1 MGKIRILSDSVI
13 NKIAAGEVVERP
25 ASVLKELIENAID
38 AGSKRIEAEITA
50 GGKSSILIKDD
61 GEGMDRDDLIL
72 AVERHATSK
81 IKDFADI
88 DRLKS
93 LGFRGEALSS
103 ISAVSKTEII
113 SMRRGKSE
121 GDRMFVDGGKIK
133 FVEKTGAS
141 RGTTV
146 RIRDLFFNVPARKK
160 FLKSTATE
168 EYWCDR
174 IMAEYALSRRDVF
187 FKYTKDGKPAFVFSE
202 KDSLEHIASR
212 LISGEFA
219 KEYAAIDFSAG
230 SISVK
235 GMAGRPSLN
244 RSDRSQQFFFVNGR
258 PVKSNVLSY
267 ALAESYRNSMGKDR
281 YPVCLLM
288 IELEP
293 SAFDVNVHPSKREIK
308 FKDEKSIRSLV
319 SEAVSVVFED
329 KIREGI
335 PSYQKRRPSS
345 EAADIPHVKEKQEEF
360 AVSSA
365 REMPGYRLIG
375 QFDNT
380 YIIIEENSELFL
392 IDQHAAQERINYE
405 KLLGSLEGDK
415 PSVQFLLSPVILE
428 LQKAQFEKISEIKG
442 ELTSMGFEI
451 EPFGQEAYRI
461 EGMPSF
467 LPAFDIEIVFKDLA
481 DMMVREK
488 YRDMKERTEKMAK
501 MFACRRSVKAGD
513 KLDAL
518 GMKSILDGLSKTE
531 YPDTCPHGRPVK
543 VRIEKDM
550 IQKWFK
556 RDYKD

>member
-88 DRLKS
+88 DNLKS

-121 GDRMFVDGGKIK
+121 GNRIFVEGGKIK

-141 RGTTV
+141 HGTTV
-146 RIRDLFFNVPARKK
+146 KIRDLFFNVPARKK

-174 IMAEYALSRRDVF
+174 VMAEYALSRRDVF
-187 FKYTKDGKPAFVFSE
+187 FKYTKDGKQAFVFSE
-202 KDSLEHIASR
+202 KDSLEYIVSK
-212 LISGEFA
+212 LISEELA
-219 KEYAAIDFSAG
+219 KEYTAIDFSSG
-230 SISVK
+230 GISVK
-235 GMAGRPSLN
+235 GMAGKPPLN
-244 RSDRSQQFFFVNGR
+244 RSDRGQQFFFVNGR
-258 PVKSNVLSY
+258 PVKSSVLSY
-267 ALAESYRNSMGKDR
+267 ALTESYRNSIGKNR

-308 FKDEKSIRSLV
+308 FKDGKSIKSLV
-319 SEAVSVVFED
+319 SEAVSAVFED

-335 PSYQKRRPSS
+335 PSYKKQRSSS
-345 EAADIPHVKEKQEEF
+345 EASDIPHVKEKQEEF
-360 AVSSA
+360 TVSA
-365 REMPGYRLIG
+365 GREVPEYRLIG

-380 YIIIEENSELFL
+380 YIIIEENGELFL

-405 KLLGSLEGDK
+405 KLLGSLEGEK
-415 PSVQFLLSPVILE
+415 PSVQLFLSPVVFELE
-428 LQKAQFEKISEIKG
+428 KAQFEKMSEITG
-442 ELTSMGFEI
+442 ELTSMGFDI
-451 EPFGQEAYRI
+451 EPFGRETCRI
-461 EGMPSF
+461 AGMPSF
-467 LPAFDIEIVFKDLA
+467 LPSFDIEIAFKDLA

-488 YRDMKERTEKMAK
+488 YKDMKERTEKIAK
-501 MFACRRSVKAGD
+501 MFACRRSIKAGD
-513 KLDAL
+513 KLDML
-518 GMKSILDGLSKTE
+518 GMKSILDELSKTK

-550 IQKWFK
+550 IKKWFK